1 MVFNIWDLNSQDILS
16 KVKNVL
22 NQWHKRK
29 LTLIGRITVIKS
41 IALSKFVHLFISLPE
56 PPNELLK
63 ELEIL
68 FYKFLWNA
76 GPDRI
81 KRKVIIKNISCAGLR
96 MIELKSFIKALKISW
111 LRRIIQQSNEDGSK
125 QLSYIH
131 FVKLYSFGGCY
142 AAKLMHELQNPFW
155 KNLMH
160 IWFEF
165 CKIVPVE
172 NIAYVVESPIWY
184 NSHIGHGRLFLKNL
198 SDNGIRVIYDII
210 GDDGEF
216 YTFEELKAIFNIRG
230 TFLDYQH
237 IINSIPQTWKT
248 LINNNRIF
256 LIENRY
262 NTICNIYV
270 RQLIKVK
277 KGSRVFYDMFV
288 NVKEFV
294 QQNKWQVEMGNIG
307 EKEWQNYFSTI
318 QRLNEV
324 KLRDFQYKINNK
336 ILVTNSFLFKINK
349 IDNEMCS
356 YCQEQPEKNHHL
368 FLRCPKIRTF
378 HTDLQSWLKSAINI
392 EISLSER
399 EILFAYNGKK
409 DLENYIYVLSK
420 YFIYQ
425 NKFFTKKVTVQ
436 GFANFLKKKMLS
448 GKYMS
453 HIYNR
458 IGSFFKKMGH
468 CI

>member
-1 MVFNIWDLNSQDILS
+1 M
-16 KVKNVL
+16 
-22 NQWHKRK
+22 
-29 LTLIGRITVIKS
+29 
-41 IALSKFVHLFISLPE
+41 
-56 PPNELLK
+56 
-63 ELEIL
+63 
-68 FYKFLWNA
+68 
-76 GPDRI
+76 
-81 KRKVIIKNISCAGLR
+81 
-96 MIELKSFIKALKISW
+96 
-111 LRRIIQQSNEDGSK
+111 
-125 QLSYIH
+125 
-131 FVKLYSFGGCY
+131 
-142 AAKLMHELQNPFW
+142 
-155 KNLMH
+155 
-160 IWFEF
+160 
-165 CKIVPVE
+165 
-172 NIAYVVESPIWY
+172 
-184 NSHIGHGRLFLKNL
+184 
-198 SDNGIRVIYDII
+198 
-210 GDDGEF
+210 
-216 YTFEELKAIFNIRG
+216 FNIRG
-230 TFLDYQH
+230 TFLDYQR

-248 LINNNRIF
+248 LINNNRVF

-356 YCQEQPEKNHHL
+356 YCQEQPEKIHHL

-378 HTDLQSWLKSAINI
+378 YTDLQSWLKSAISI

-399 EILFAYNGKK
+399 EILFAYNGKN
-409 DLENYIYVLSK
+409 DLENYIYVLIK

-448 GKYMS
+448 EKYMS
-453 HIYNR
+453 HINNR
-458 IGSFFKKMGH
+458 TGSFFKKWATVYNYFFFRNTTAIND
-468 CI
+468 CAIPDTL